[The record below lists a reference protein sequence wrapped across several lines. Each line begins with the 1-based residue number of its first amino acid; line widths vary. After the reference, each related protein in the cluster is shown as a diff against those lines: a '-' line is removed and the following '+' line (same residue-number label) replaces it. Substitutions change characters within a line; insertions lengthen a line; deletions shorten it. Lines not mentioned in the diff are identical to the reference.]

1 MCYNNIGDNM
11 KAENE
16 LVNKDIFDTCL
27 KQTRLIKKLSN
38 KLYSL
43 SRIKETKTECG
54 CSSKIEDIEINEI
67 ERQIFLAEDN
77 RRKALRYITMLTGI
91 EFDVLYMYY
100 YRGLSW
106 LAVSHELYFSERQ
119 IYHIRDKAIK
129 HLNQLIKEEETHN
142 DFEANF

>member
-1 MCYNNIGDNM
+1 M
-11 KAENE
+11 KAKNE

-27 KQTRLIKKLSN
+27 AQTRLIKKLSN

-43 SRIKETKTECG
+43 SRIKETKTKCG
-54 CSSKIEDIEINEI
+54 CSTKIEDIEINDI
-67 ERQIFLAEDN
+67 ERQIFLAEAN
-77 RRKALRYITMLTGI
+77 RRKALRYISMLIGI
-91 EFDVLYMYY
+91 EFDVIYMYY

-106 LAVSHELYFSERQ
+106 LAISNELHYSERRVF
-119 IYHIRDKAIK
+119 YIRDKAIK